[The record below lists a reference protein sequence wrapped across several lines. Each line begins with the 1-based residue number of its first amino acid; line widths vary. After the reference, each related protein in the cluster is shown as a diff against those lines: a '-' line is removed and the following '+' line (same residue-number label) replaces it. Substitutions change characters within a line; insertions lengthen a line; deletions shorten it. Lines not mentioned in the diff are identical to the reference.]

1 MPVDAWIATAVT
13 VGCLILLIA
22 TEVGADLILLAG
34 LTLLLALGVVTPQQA
49 LAGFSNEGM
58 LAVAALFVVAAG
70 LRETG
75 ALGFIVS
82 HLFGRPQST
91 RAAQLRLMVPVTV
104 LSAFLNNTPVVASF
118 LPAVLDW
125 AKKQRISPSRL
136 MMPLSFA
143 AILGGTTT
151 IIGTSTNLV
160 VNGLLVTEPGQRGLG
175 FFELAWVGIP
185 ITLVGLVYVLAAN
198 RWLLPERIPPMEQLR
213 NAREY
218 TVEMLV
224 DEPSPLDGMTI
235 EEAGLRHLPGLFLVE
250 IDRDGQIIGAV
261 GPEERLRAGDRLVF
275 AGITDSV
282 VDLQRIK
289 GLSPATNQVFKLDS
303 PRPNRTMIEAVVSRN
318 SAVTGRTIKEARFR
332 NRYNAVVIAVAR
344 DGQRVAGKIGAI
356 EIHAGDTLLLE
367 ADRSFLDQHRNS
379 RDFLLLRPIE
389 GASVPRHERS
399 WLAWLI
405 LAAVVIAATFGW
417 TSLVTAAFL
426 GAGAMVLA
434 RCCSASAARKSV
446 EIDVLLVIAASFG
459 IGKALEISGAA
470 GALAG
475 GLVELAGNQPLALLA
490 AVYVATAVLTAII
503 TNNAAAVLM
512 FPLAWA
518 AVHGLDLDFMPFAVC
533 IAMAASASF
542 ATPIGYQTNLMVY
555 GPGGYR
561 FGDYLRFGLP
571 LNVLVGVVT
580 LVVIPLVWPLAG

>member
-1 MPVDAWIATAVT
+1 
-13 VGCLILLIA
+13 
-22 TEVGADLILLAG
+22 
-34 LTLLLALGVVTPQQA
+34 
-49 LAGFSNEGM
+49 
-58 LAVAALFVVAAG
+58 
-70 LRETG
+70 
-75 ALGFIVS
+75 
-82 HLFGRPQST
+82 
-91 RAAQLRLMVPVTV
+91 
-104 LSAFLNNTPVVASF
+104 VVASF

>member
-1 MPVDAWIATAVT
+1 
-13 VGCLILLIA
+13 
-22 TEVGADLILLAG
+22 
-34 LTLLLALGVVTPQQA
+34 
-49 LAGFSNEGM
+49 
-58 LAVAALFVVAAG
+58 
-70 LRETG
+70 
-75 ALGFIVS
+75 
-82 HLFGRPQST
+82 
-91 RAAQLRLMVPVTV
+91 
-104 LSAFLNNTPVVASF
+104 
-118 LPAVLDW
+118 
-125 AKKQRISPSRL
+125 
-136 MMPLSFA
+136 
-143 AILGGTTT
+143 
-151 IIGTSTNLV
+151 
-160 VNGLLVTEPGQRGLG
+160 
-175 FFELAWVGIP
+175 
-185 ITLVGLVYVLAAN
+185 
-198 RWLLPERIPPMEQLR
+198 
-213 NAREY
+213 
-218 TVEMLV
+218 
-224 DEPSPLDGMTI
+224 
-235 EEAGLRHLPGLFLVE
+235 
-250 IDRDGQIIGAV
+250 
-261 GPEERLRAGDRLVF
+261 
-275 AGITDSV
+275 
-282 VDLQRIK
+282 
-289 GLSPATNQVFKLDS
+289 
-303 PRPNRTMIEAVVSRN
+303 MIEAVVSRN